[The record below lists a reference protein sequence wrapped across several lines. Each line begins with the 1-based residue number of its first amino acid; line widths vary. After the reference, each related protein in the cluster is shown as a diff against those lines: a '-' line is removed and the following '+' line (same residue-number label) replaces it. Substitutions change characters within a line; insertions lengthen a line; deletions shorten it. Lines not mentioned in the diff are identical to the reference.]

1 MGCWTHAKSELII
14 YHLRQSK
21 FKQWYEIKRLFCL
34 LTFVLLRVFS
44 FFSLSIGMWNKNC
57 SLQNETRRK
66 MPHIA
71 LEKASIQMPG
81 NTEIDVHSKNTH
93 TQTTYQKKNIK
104 EEKNVCCFLNI
115 YGRPISTV
123 IILVKNINF
132 MSVSVFRLCIFD
144 HAIIWLHLA
153 IQHVSVPNK
162 CRPSQPNMLLLC
174 NDFVVVV
181 FGFFFIYFFH
191 FYTIFFG
198 IGVIP
203 SSYLLWILELLSIL
217 QLKFNER
224 LDYRICGQS
233 SSNPLCFQYRMK
245 LYTFFAMCSDPEPE
259 IHLSVVFWLHFGAF
273 TWTVCVSLCFITNA
287 SPINHMATV

>member
-1 MGCWTHAKSELII
+1 MVRNKALILFADVCFASCFFLLLSFNWNVKQKLQFTKWDPKKNATYCVRKSV
-14 YHLRQSK
+14 YSNARQ
-21 FKQWYEIKRLFCL
+21 Y
-34 LTFVLLRVFS
+34 
-44 FFSLSIGMWNKNC
+44 WNRCAQQK
-57 SLQNETRRK
+57 
-66 MPHIA
+66 H
-71 LEKASIQMPG
+71 
-81 NTEIDVHSKNTH
+81 TH

-259 IHLSVVFWLHFGAF
+259 IHLSVVFWLHFGVF
-273 TWTVCVSLCFITNA
+273 TWTVCVSVCFITNA